1 MKSRIF
7 ISSVQREFAK
17 ERKALASYIR
27 QDAILGKF
35 FEVFLFE
42 EVPAQERKADG
53 VYLSEVDECDI
64 YLGIFG
70 HAYGNVDSSGV
81 SATEREYQR
90 AAKKHKPRICFV
102 DKSIGDTDPR
112 QAAFLSRVN
121 ADVVRRG
128 FVGYDD
134 LRTAVYAALAKYL
147 EDKGLIN
154 VLPFDCS
161 NSANVQLKN
170 LAISK
175 MRQFVRD
182 ARIERKWN
190 IPANATPVKILEAL
204 RLVDD
209 NGRILNPAVLLFGKD
224 PQRFFPASCVKCAW
238 FLTDRVEKPMADHQI
253 YTGDIFKMVDDATFF
268 VMSHISNQIG
278 PHDAADSA
286 AATSRFE
293 LPEPAVREAIVN
305 AVCHRDYSS
314 AASVQVMLFKDR
326 LEIWSP
332 GPLPK
337 GMTLAKMYK
346 RHKSYPANPLL
357 AYAMFLRKYVEQT
370 GTGTG
375 DIIARCREWGLPD
388 PQWQVE
394 DGEDFVMVMPRPQSS
409 VKGSVRSSVKSV
421 DKTVDWT
428 VDKTVDWT
436 VNKTVDGPTNERIL
450 KLLATNPRATQE
462 ELARVLG
469 LSVRGIEYAI
479 GTLKKAKRI
488 RKVGGKRFGH
498 WEVIG

>member
-42 EVPAQERKADG
+42 EVPAQGRKADG
-53 VYLSEVDECDI
+53 VYLPEVDECDI

-70 HAYGNVDSSGV
+70 HTYGNVDSSGV
-81 SATEREYQR
+81 SATEREYLQ

-112 QAAFLSRVN
+112 QSAFLSRVN

-128 FVGYDD
+128 FAGYDD

-147 EDKGLIN
+147 EDKGLIST
-154 VLPFDCS
+154 LPFDCS
-161 NSANVQLKN
+161 NSANVQLKD
-170 LAISK
+170 LSISK
-175 MRQFVRD
+175 MRQFVRE

-190 IPANATPVKILEAL
+190 VPANATPVKILEAL

-209 NGRILNPAVLLFGKD
+209 NGRILNPAALLFGKD
-224 PQRFFPASCVKCAW
+224 PQRFFPASCIKCAW
-238 FLTDRVEKPMADHQI
+238 FLGNRVEKPMADHQI

-305 AVCHRDYSS
+305 AVCHRDYAS

-388 PQWQVE
+388 PKWQVE
-394 DGEDFVMVMPRPQSS
+394 DGDDFVMVMPRPQSPVES
-409 VKGSVRSSVKSV
+409 SVRTVDKSV
-421 DKTVDWT
+421 DWSVDKSVDWN
-428 VDKTVDWT
+428 VDRTCDQVL
-436 VNKTVDGPTNERIL
+436 NIL
-450 KLLATNPRATQE
+450 KTNPRATLDQV
-462 ELARVLG
+462 ANVVG
-469 LSVRGIEYAI
+469 LSVRGIEQAI
-479 GTLKKAKRI
+479 KRLKKAKRI

-498 WEVIG
+498 WEVVK